1 MSAATQTSHL
11 ASLVG
16 QLSAHWGTPPPHED
30 AGPRFTVAFA
40 RQAGTYARE
49 IAQEVA
55 RRLGWPMY
63 DRELL
68 DTIGREMGLQTQLLE
83 SVDEKRQPWLRH
95 ALEELMGVAQVSEHM
110 YVRHLVKTVLALGA
124 KGSCVIL
131 GRGAIRVLPVETT
144 LRVRLVAPR
153 DQRVKRYAHE
163 EGITAEEAGRRIDV
177 TDRERAEFLR
187 LHFGTDVNDPAE
199 YDIVLNTARYDP
211 PACATIVCAALKE
224 RQAATAK
231 I

>member
-1 MSAATQTSHL
+1 MSVATQADHL

-16 QLSAHWGTPPPHED
+16 QLSAHWAAPPPHEET
-30 AGPRFTVAFA
+30 GPRLTVAFA

-49 IAQEVA
+49 TAQEVA
-55 RRLGWPMY
+55 RRLGWPLY

-68 DTIGREMGLQTQLLE
+68 ETISRETGLHTQLLE

-95 ALEELMGVAQVSEHM
+95 ALEELMGVAHVSEHK

-131 GRGAIRVLPVETT
+131 GRGAMRILPVDTT
-144 LRVRLVAPR
+144 QRVRLVAPLEE
-153 DQRVKRYAHE
+153 RVKRYARE
-163 EGITAEEAGRRIDV
+163 EGISAEEAARRIDAAE
-177 TDRERAEFLR
+177 RERAEFLR
-187 LHFGTDVNDPAE
+187 LHFNTDVNDPAE

-211 PACATIVCAALKE
+211 AACATIIRAALKE
-224 RQAATAK
+224 RQAALAK
-231 I
+231 A

>member
-1 MSAATQTSHL
+1 MSVATRADHL

-16 QLSAHWGTPPPHED
+16 QLSAHWGGPPPHED
-30 AGPRFTVAFA
+30 SDPRFIIAFA

-49 IAQEVA
+49 TAQEVA
-55 RRLGWPMY
+55 RRLGWPLY

-68 DTIGREMGLQTQLLE
+68 ETISRETGLHAQLLE

-95 ALEELMGVAQVSEHM
+95 ALEELMGVAHVSEHK

-131 GRGAIRVLPVETT
+131 GRGAVRILPVETT

-153 DQRVKRYAHE
+153 EDRVKRYARE
-163 EGITAEEAGRRIDV
+163 EGITAEEAVSRIDA

-187 LHFGTDVNDPAE
+187 LHFNTDANDPAE

-211 PACATIVCAALKE
+211 GACATIICEALKQ
-224 RQAATAK
+224 RQAVVVK
-231 I
+231 R